1 MSKFEAVILYSPV
14 LTTSNLKKQE
24 DSFKKQLSQVSGTI
38 IAQENW
44 GLKDLSYNIKNN
56 KKAFYNFYQIEMEG
70 NKIQEI
76 KKTLVQNEKIIR
88 SLFVK
93 VNDHEELP
101 TKQIIKEN

>member
-1 MSKFEAVILYSPV
+1 MNKFEAVILYSPV

-24 DSFKKQLSQVSGTI
+24 DSFTKQLSQVNGTI

-101 TKQIIKEN
+101 TKQMIKEN

>member
-1 MSKFEAVILYSPV
+1 MNKFEAVILYSPV

-24 DSFKKQLSQVSGTI
+24 DSFTKQLSQVNGTI

-93 VNDHEELP
+93 VNNHEELP